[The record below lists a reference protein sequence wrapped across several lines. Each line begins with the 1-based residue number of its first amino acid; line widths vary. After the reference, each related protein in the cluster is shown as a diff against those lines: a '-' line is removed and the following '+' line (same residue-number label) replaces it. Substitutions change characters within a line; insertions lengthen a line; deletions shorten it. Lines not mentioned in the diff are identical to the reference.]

1 MKRLSK
7 PIFTAGEVYDACV
20 NNISKQSL
28 NDRFVAAKTDV
39 MTKANEYEV
48 KAGTHDLYLLPANA
62 RGNGG
67 QIAVADLKK
76 SELVSL
82 YEDHLVKK
90 KTLGRQY
97 YDKLMMLAP
106 LGICPFCGF
115 GHASTLDHFLSKSRY
130 PAFSVLPFNLVPS
143 CKDCNT
149 GKKPSAL
156 TKRTQLPHPY
166 FENALIETDVWL
178 FAEVLHSNPATVNF
192 FAKPPAGWQQD
203 LTDRVKTHFKD
214 FHLES
219 RFSVEAA
226 SELVSIGDIVSF
238 LKTPEE
244 RKEHLHQIAQIERS
258 GIRKNSWKAALYEAL
273 DESDWFQQ
281 IGYQHPPQ

>member
-7 PIFTAGEVYDACV
+7 PIFTGGEVYDACV
-20 NNISKQSL
+20 NNISEQSL

-48 KAGTHDLYLLPANA
+48 KASTHDLYLLPASA
-62 RGNGG
+62 WGKGW
-67 QIAVADLKK
+67 QISVADLTKA
-76 SELVSL
+76 ELISL
-82 YEDHLVKK
+82 YEDHLLEK

-106 LGICPFCGF
+106 LGKCPFCGF

-130 PAFSVLPFNLVPS
+130 PTFSVLPFNLVPS

-149 GKKPSAL
+149 GKKSAAL
-156 TKRTQLPHPY
+156 TKSTQLPHPY
-166 FENALIETDVWL
+166 FESALVETDVWL
-178 FAEVLHSNPATVNF
+178 FAEVLHSNPATVIF

-214 FHLES
+214 FHLAS

-226 SELVSIGDIVSF
+226 SELVSICDTVSF
-238 LKTPEE
+238 LKTPDE
-244 RKEHLHQIAQIERS
+244 RKEHLHQVAQIERS
-258 GIRKNSWKAALYEAL
+258 SRKNSWKAALYEAL

-281 IGYQHPPQ
+281 IGYQHTPQ